1 MNGIHKQHELHVRRK
16 GRNMSLGL
24 VLGALVSLIF
34 AVTMVKLSVPQ
45 NVNPTA
51 PNFSLNAGQP
61 ASGKSE

>member
-1 MNGIHKQHELHVRRK
+1 
-16 GRNMSLGL
+16 MSLGL